1 MCTQDFDHETQTGT
15 VFHLMGTLSMY
26 GKVGLT
32 CIANSMDEARAM
44 YETAQGVVLGAQAKA
59 AGK

>member
-1 MCTQDFDHETQTGT
+1 
-15 VFHLMGTLSMY
+15 MGTLSMY

-44 YETAQGVVLGAQAKA
+44 YETAKGVVLGAQAKA
-59 AGK
+59 A